1 MARRR
6 IAVLVQAAVS
16 TLAVGCTTVVDGSA
30 APADTPGPLPQPP
43 VAVAALDGLLLDQG
57 QINSVL
63 TAGMRVRNRTQ
74 AMWDSS
80 ATFSDKSCLAVD
92 GPAQEAVYADT
103 GWTAMRGQQ
112 LDDNYDDPTVR
123 NDSAAEAVIAYPTAR
138 QANTFYDA
146 SVRRW
151 FACANRK
158 FVDRPP
164 GKPEIVWTA
173 GDAHKVGGTLSTS
186 TAQDG
191 GDGWTCQ
198 RALTVRNNIA
208 IDVATCASFLAGG
221 SAVDIAQQIAAKVA
235 GQ

>member
-1 MARRR
+1 M
-6 IAVLVQAAVS
+6 
-16 TLAVGCTTVVDGSA
+16 
-30 APADTPGPLPQPP
+30 
-43 VAVAALDGLLLDQG
+43 AVAALDGLLLDQG

-80 ATFSDKSCLAVD
+80 ATFSDKSCLALD

-158 FVDRPP
+158 FVDRPRASP
-164 GKPEIVWTA
+164 RSCGPRATPTKSAAHSARRQLRTAATA
-173 GDAHKVGGTLSTS
+173 G
-186 TAQDG
+186 
-191 GDGWTCQ
+191 
-198 RALTVRNNIA
+198 RASGR
-208 IDVATCASFLAGG
+208 
-221 SAVDIAQQIAAKVA
+221 
-235 GQ
+235 